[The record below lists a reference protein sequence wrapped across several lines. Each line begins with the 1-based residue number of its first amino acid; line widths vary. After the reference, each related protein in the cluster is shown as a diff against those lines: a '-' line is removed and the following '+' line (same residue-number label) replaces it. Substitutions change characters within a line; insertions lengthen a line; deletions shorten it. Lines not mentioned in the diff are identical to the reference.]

1 MSANYLSGVVKL
13 SGSFKGEKI
22 EIEFDCQAEEQLE
35 PSLED
40 FEAQQEQDEDAELE
54 PKTGILFSAKIVK
67 GNDAVLI
74 GCTASDV
81 LMINSVEIL
90 PNGKEKTDALYG
102 GPVFDQLEEGVQKS
116 FYEYL
121 AERKIDDDLSY
132 FVLSYSRDK
141 EQREYVHWLKSVLSF
156 VEK

>member
-1 MSANYLSGVVKL
+1 M
-13 SGSFKGEKI
+13 
-22 EIEFDCQAEEQLE
+22 
-35 PSLED
+35 
-40 FEAQQEQDEDAELE
+40 
-54 PKTGILFSAKIVK
+54 
-67 GNDAVLI
+67 I